1 MSLFVM
7 TFIALSRGETTVE
20 DRDGQAHPIRHA
32 QSNENAA
39 QVGANGG
46 FMQPQGGSDL
56 LVLLPK
62 KDHFHDPRL
71 LGGKVQRADGR
82 FPFRCARGGV
92 FDWSGSFLGG
102 SSLAAHE
109 LAPKKRASNQG
120 RSANPR
126 QGAYRTCPGRRPF
139 RGAGT
144 RHWSCIQTW
153 RFSLNQRLD
162 ARASIQLSPAPMTG
176 VGGR

>member
-102 SSLAAHE
+102 VRWRPMNWPQKRERRTKDAQRTPAKGHTE
-109 LAPKKRASNQG
+109 RAPAD
-120 RSANPR
+120 A
-126 QGAYRTCPGRRPF
+126 PF
-139 RGAGT
+139 G
-144 RHWSCIQTW
+144 
-153 RFSLNQRLD
+153 
-162 ARASIQLSPAPMTG
+162 ARAQGTG
-176 VGGR
+176 PVFKLGGFR